1 MSERACATCEWW
13 DQKTSRNRGL
23 CRILPPRKN
32 GGDEG
37 EYNWPT
43 TYDEDWCGRWQARE
57 EAKLPELPRRTMHDP
72 VLPSEEFYW
81 RGRGDSEEAIQARI
95 AKRGRG

>member
-43 TYDEDWCGRWQARE
+43 TYDEDWCGKFQAKE
-57 EAKLPELPRRTMHDP
+57 ELPRQKMHDP
-72 VLPSEEFYW
+72 VSAYEEQNW
-81 RGRGDSEEAIQARI
+81 RSRGDSEEDIAARI
-95 AKRGRG
+95 AARGRA

>member
-57 EAKLPELPRRTMHDP
+57 EAK
-72 VLPSEEFYW
+72 
-81 RGRGDSEEAIQARI
+81 
-95 AKRGRG
+95 